1 MASDSRK
8 RGTCGRENVGSEV
21 GGEEVR
27 NVVEVGGADGAHIL
41 VVTCAGASVNRFCQ
55 YAHAYSVVSPSFAT
69 LGASRTRNSP
79 YGSSHSPRYT
89 QPRSISKKGVADARS
104 R

>member
-1 MASDSRK
+1 MAGPSYR
-8 RGTCGRENVGSEV
+8 R
-21 GGEEVR
+21 
-27 NVVEVGGADGAHIL
+27 
-41 VVTCAGASVNRFCQ
+41 TCAGASVNRFCQ

-89 QPRSISKKGVADARS
+89 QPRSISKNGVADARS